1 MTASPHQ
8 VAAGAAA
15 GAAVSMFPLIGF
27 HFIFGFVLA
36 FLTRGSM
43 LAAAL
48 GTAVGNPLTFP
59 FIFSAAYRM
68 GRWLTPGSDLAAED
82 MMRGN
87 EIEDI
92 MGALVSESIW
102 AIWPV
107 WKTMMIG
114 AIPLALVVYV
124 ASYSFVRWFVSRSH
138 KRRSRL
144 RQRRSPFPPDRV
156 AGS

>member
-1 MTASPHQ
+1 MGLKRYGRYLLRRLERMTASPHQ

-59 FIFSAAYRM
+59 
-68 GRWLTPGSDLAAED
+68 
-82 MMRGN
+82 
-87 EIEDI
+87 
-92 MGALVSESIW
+92 
-102 AIWPV
+102 
-107 WKTMMIG
+107 
-114 AIPLALVVYV
+114 
-124 ASYSFVRWFVSRSH
+124 
-138 KRRSRL
+138 
-144 RQRRSPFPPDRV
+144 
-156 AGS
+156 